1 MKMKKSVALLLF
13 LYFASSAWAVENP
26 WDQKL
31 PFKSAMVEFKISG
44 TMAGDKTIY
53 IKDYGRTRAEYN
65 ETTMKMFGMTQ
76 QQKEII
82 ITTPDWEYTI
92 DLVEMTG
99 VKQANLNKYMTEEF
113 DKLSTSD
120 QKKVVENAEKMGI
133 ATVDGME
140 GSVEKK
146 ASKILGYTCD
156 RVTMGGV
163 VSYTITGTDLPLKI
177 SGDMMGVKISQVATN
192 IKQGAVHASKF
203 KLPAN
208 IDFQHDVQTDQMMQ
222 EQAKTVIQTL
232 LTGETVSYTNSPP
245 PEVPEQQS
253 QTEQVLEKDAKD
265 VGYAAKQEAKDVT
278 TEEVREGVRS
288 LFKSIFD

>member
-1 MKMKKSVALLLF
+1 MKKSFFLLLF
-13 LYFASSAWAVENP
+13 LFFVTSAWAVDNP

-53 IKDYGRTRAEYN
+53 IKDYGNTRAEYN
-65 ETTMKMFGMTQ
+65 DTTMKMFGMIQ

-82 ITTPDWEYTI
+82 ITTEDWEYTI
-92 DLVEMTG
+92 DLMEMTG
-99 VKQANLNKYMTEEF
+99 TKQANLKKYMSQEF
-113 DKLSTSD
+113 NKLSKNE

-140 GSVEKK
+140 GRVEKK

-156 RVTMGGV
+156 KVTMAGV

-177 SGDMMGVKISQVATN
+177 TGDMMGIKINQVA
-192 IKQGAVHASKF
+192 IKVTKGNVQASKF
-203 KLPAN
+203 KLPVN
-208 IDFQHDVQTDQMMQ
+208 IDFQHDVQADQMMQ
-222 EQAKTVIQTL
+222 EQAKTVMQTL
-232 LTGETVSYTNSPP
+232 LEGGTARHTSPP
-245 PEVPEQQS
+245 FPEEQEQQS
-253 QTEQVLEKDAKD
+253 QAGLVLEQDAKD
-265 VGYAAKQEAKDVT
+265 VGNAGKQEAKDAT

>member
-13 LYFASSAWAVENP
+13 LFFAASAWAVENP
-26 WDQKL
+26 WGQKL

-53 IKDYGRTRAEYN
+53 IKDYGRTRAEFN

-99 VKQANLNKYMTEEF
+99 VKQANLNKYMTQEF

-146 ASKILGYTCD
+146 ASKILG
-156 RVTMGGV
+156 
-163 VSYTITGTDLPLKI
+163 
-177 SGDMMGVKISQVATN
+177 
-192 IKQGAVHASKF
+192 
-203 KLPAN
+203 
-208 IDFQHDVQTDQMMQ
+208 
-222 EQAKTVIQTL
+222 
-232 LTGETVSYTNSPP
+232 
-245 PEVPEQQS
+245 
-253 QTEQVLEKDAKD
+253 
-265 VGYAAKQEAKDVT
+265 
-278 TEEVREGVRS
+278 
-288 LFKSIFD
+288 